1 MRHALG
7 IALVLLSLSTL
18 RADDWPDFL
27 GPKRNGIS
35 SEKNLNWNWL
45 ANPPKELW
53 RKPLGSGY
61 GSLTIVGE
69 RVYALVKRGERDGA
83 VCLSAANGDEIW
95 AADAAPTYLDFQ
107 RQGAGPRAT
116 PVHHAGKLY
125 CQFGGGELVCLTEN
139 GKPVWQ
145 KNIFK
150 EAGAIAP
157 SGKYYWGVSFTPLVF
172 GDAIIVQ
179 PGGDKNN
186 AVAAFHKNTGKRLW
200 MLGND
205 TLGYA
210 SPMIFEIERQMQLIV
225 PTGSSILGIDPV
237 KPRILWRYPFG
248 NEFNATCSNPVWAN
262 NLLFVSA
269 AYGGGAAALDIE
281 PDGKEWKVNAKWTN
295 IKALQSLYATSIEKD
310 GKIYGISG
318 DLGAIFLRCLD
329 LETGKTHWEER
340 LQSRSTLLAAD
351 GHLLV
356 LDQDGNLSAVEWT
369 PAAYRQKAELPKLL
383 ARKSWAVPALAN
395 GRLYL
400 RDERQVVCLDLR

>member
-7 IALVLLSLSTL
+7 IAIVVLSLTTV

-35 SEKNLNWNWL
+35 SEKNLNWSWQTK
-45 ANPPKELW
+45 PPKELW
-53 RKPLGSGY
+53 RMPLGSGY

-69 RVYALVKRGERDGA
+69 RVYTLAKRGERDGV
-83 VCLSAANGDEIW
+83 VCLGADQGDEIW
-95 AADAAPTYLDFQ
+95 AVDAAPTYIDFQ

-116 PVHHAGKLY
+116 PVFHAGKLY

-139 GKPVWQ
+139 GKLVWQ

-150 EAGAIAP
+150 ETGAIAP
-157 SGKYYWGVSFTPLVF
+157 SGKYYWGVSFTPLVH
-172 GDAIIVQ
+172 GDAVIVQ

-186 AVAAFHKNTGKRLW
+186 AVAAFHKDDGKLLW

-210 SPMIFEIERQMQLIV
+210 SPMLFDIHGHKQLVV
-225 PTGSSILGIDPV
+225 PTGSSVLGIDPV
-237 KPRILWRYPFG
+237 KPSILWRFPFG
-248 NEFNATCSNPVWAN
+248 NQFNATCSNPVWAN

-269 AYGGGAAALDIE
+269 AYGGGAAALQVE
-281 PDGKEWKVNAKWTN
+281 SASAEWKVNIKWKN

-329 LETGKTHWEER
+329 LQTGKIHWEER

-369 PAAYRQKAELPKLL
+369 PKAYRVKGELPNVLT
-383 ARKSWAVPALAN
+383 RKSWAVPALAN